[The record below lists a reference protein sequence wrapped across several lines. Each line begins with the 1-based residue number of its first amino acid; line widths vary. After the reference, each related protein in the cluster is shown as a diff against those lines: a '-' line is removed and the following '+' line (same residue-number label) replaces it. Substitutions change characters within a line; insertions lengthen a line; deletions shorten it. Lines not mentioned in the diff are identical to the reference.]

1 MSHFIGGNLESVGM
15 AKCPNL
21 ALTHAGFSR
30 PEEGTGWGM
39 ILPALPQVYV
49 YTHTHTQNFI
59 NIFMNIL
66 LRSSKI
72 LVSLRTLIAAP
83 SPCYLS
89 LSSVPAHP
97 IKDGKMLLPCP
108 NVLHTVT
115 IPNCKR

>member
-1 MSHFIGGNLESVGM
+1 MSHIIGGNLESIGM

-21 ALTHAGFSR
+21 ALTHVGFSR

-49 YTHTHTQNFI
+49 YTHTQNF
-59 NIFMNIL
+59 
-66 LRSSKI
+66 
-72 LVSLRTLIAAP
+72 AAP

-89 LSSVPAHP
+89 LSSMPTHP

-108 NVLHTVT
+108 NMLHIVT
-115 IPNCKR
+115 IPNCKT

>member
-1 MSHFIGGNLESVGM
+1 MGGNLESVGM
-15 AKCPNL
+15 AKCPSP

-30 PEEGTGWGM
+30 LEEGTGWGM
-39 ILPALPQVYV
+39 ILPAPPQVYV
-49 YTHTHTQNFI
+49 YTHTQNFI

-72 LVSLRTLIAAP
+72 LISLRTLTVAP

-89 LSSVPAHP
+89 LSLVPAHP
-97 IKDGKMLLPCP
+97 IRDGKMLLRCP